1 VSARSVLPLD
11 RARRRRLERWRR
23 KTGEAGLARRITIV
37 LLYAQ
42 GHGTS
47 SIATLLGCAPAT
59 AVRVLQRFRARGE
72 RALEDGRRENGAVK
86 ADADLLQALA
96 ECVRATPARWGW
108 RRPTW
113 TLEMLTEALERAT
126 GVRVSRSTLHR
137 MLVALGVR
145 WGSARPAVS
154 CPWSTRRR
162 RARLRRIQAAI
173 EGRGPDEVAYY
184 VDEVDIHLNPRI
196 GRDWMMPGE
205 QTVVMTPGKNAKG
218 YIAGALSVD
227 GTDFVHA
234 QWPKKNG
241 DLFIALLG
249 VLHRHHREARRIH
262 LIVDNFVIHSCA
274 SVARLLA
281 RLGDRFRLH
290 FLPPYCPN
298 ENKIE
303 RLWRDLHAN
312 VTRNH
317 RCSSLEELLD
327 EVRHFLGSEAN
338 RRRALA
344 NPRLHR
350 TLPRAA

>member
-1 VSARSVLPLD
+1 MSARSVLVLD
-11 RARRRRLERWRR
+11 RARRRRLERRRR

-37 LLYAQ
+37 LLYAE

-47 SIATLLGCAPAT
+47 SIAVLLGCVPAT
-59 AVRVLQRFRARGE
+59 AVRVIQRFRFGGE
-72 RALEDGRRENGAVK
+72 RALEDGRRENGTVK
-86 ADADLLQALA
+86 ADDDLLQALA

-113 TLEMLTEALERAT
+113 TLELLSKALARVT

-137 MLVALGVR
+137 MLGTLGAR
-145 WGSARPAVS
+145 WGSARPTVG
-154 CPWSTRRR
+154 CPWSARRR
-162 RARLRRIQAAI
+162 RARLRQIQAAV
-173 EGRGPDEVAYY
+173 EGRGADEVAYY
-184 VDEVDIHLNPRI
+184 VDEVDVHLNPKV
-196 GRDWMMPGE
+196 GKDWMMPGE
-205 QTVVMTPGKNAKG
+205 QTLVMTPGKNTKG
-218 YIAGALSVD
+218 YVAGALSVD
-227 GTDFVHA
+227 GNDFVHA
-234 QWPKKNG
+234 EWPKKNG

-249 VLHRHHREARRIH
+249 VLHRHHPEARRIH

-281 RLGDRFRLH
+281 HLGDRFRLH

-317 RCSSLEELLD
+317 RCSSLDELLG

-350 TLPRAA
+350 AMPRAA